1 MFCLLTF
8 TAVAAER
15 RCPLAAETGQKDQSL
30 YNLDI
35 LHNLTF
41 NFFDLLSR
49 HNSIYVLALLQELAW
64 SETI

>member
-1 MFCLLTF
+1 MKSFA
-8 TAVAAER
+8 AVAGER
-15 RCPLAAETGQKDQSL
+15 RCLFAAETGQKDQSS

-35 LHNLTF
+35 LHNVTY
-41 NFFDLLSR
+41 NFFDLSSR